1 MISKGNIYE
10 SFISQS
16 IKLSLDQP
24 KLKKEEYAFEKKTA
38 ICYFKRRYLR
48 TENKV
53 GYPNYFLKLY
63 CSFSINKSFP
73 V

>member
-24 KLKKEEYAFEKKTA
+24 KLKKEEYAFEKKTTA

-53 GYPNYFLKLY
+53 GYPNYFSEALL
-63 CSFSINKSFP
+63 
-73 V
+73 